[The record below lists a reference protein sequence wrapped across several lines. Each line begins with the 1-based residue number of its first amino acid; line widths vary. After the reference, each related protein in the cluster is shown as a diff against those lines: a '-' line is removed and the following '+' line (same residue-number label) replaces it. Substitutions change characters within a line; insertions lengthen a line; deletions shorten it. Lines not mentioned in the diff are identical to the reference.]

1 MSNLVVVVVPS
12 FSYQLV
18 WTIVSGSDKRH
29 QHTCDSK
36 ANRMGKVIRATECSD
51 GNGLLPFF
59 IRVES
64 QPKCSVASSYD
75 MVGERLSGPTS
86 EEPPW

>member
-18 WTIVSGSDKRH
+18 WTIVSGSDKRR
-29 QHTCDSK
+29 K

-64 QPKCSVASSYD
+64 QPKRSVASSYD